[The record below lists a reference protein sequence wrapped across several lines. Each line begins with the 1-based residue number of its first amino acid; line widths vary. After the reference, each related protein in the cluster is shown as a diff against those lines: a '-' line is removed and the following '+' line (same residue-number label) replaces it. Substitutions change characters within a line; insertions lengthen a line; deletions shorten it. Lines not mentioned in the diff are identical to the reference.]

1 MSNIS
6 HVVLT
11 ILQPAVNLSRNL
23 MYIYSLNV
31 VHVAVSYTCTAVQ
44 YLPFYIF
51 SLHSFAAEQ
60 YNLNINENNSYH
72 PLGKINVMTA
82 NMMWDLGEPEF

>member
-6 HVVLT
+6 DVVLT

-51 SLHSFAAEQ
+51 SEQ